1 MAAYG
6 SARYGYGP
14 WGFGEASAALTG
26 NSSTSAVGT
35 LLADRSIQEDRTV
48 ATGNVGTV
56 SLSVSI
62 AITGNSATGA
72 VQSLFVSPII
82 TGNSATGATG
92 TMLAEVISFQAITG
106 VGGTGS
112 AGTATSTVSIAIIG
126 VQTACS
132 VGTLIGFGWGAVPDT
147 SETWSTIS
155 DTSETWTVVADNS
168 TTWQEAA

>member
-6 SARYGYGP
+6 TGYYGLGVYGI
-14 WGFGEASAALTG
+14 GNVVISG

-35 LLADRSIQEDRTV
+35 LLTNRSIQEDGTI
-48 ATGNVGTV
+48 ATGNEGTV
-56 SLSVSI
+56 SLSISI
-62 AITGNSATGA
+62 AITGNSATGS

-82 TGNSATGATG
+82 TGNSATGAVG
-92 TMLAEVISFQAITG
+92 TMIGEVFTFQAITG
-106 VGGTGS
+106 VGATGS
-112 AGTATSTVSIAIIG
+112 VGSATKSISVAIIG

-147 SETWSTIS
+147 SETWTPIS

>member
-6 SARYGYGP
+6 TGYYGLGAYGI
-14 WGFGEASAALTG
+14 GNVVISG
-26 NSSTSAVGT
+26 NSSGTAVGT
-35 LLADRSIQEDRTV
+35 LLTDRSIQEDGTI

-56 SLSVSI
+56 SLSISI
-62 AITGNSATGA
+62 AITGNSATGS

-82 TGNSATGATG
+82 TGNSATGAVG

-106 VGGTGS
+106 VEGTGS
-112 AGTATSTVSIAIIG
+112 VGSATSVVSVAIIG
-126 VQTACS
+126 VQTSCFA
-132 VGTLIGFGWGAVPDT
+132 GTMVRFGWGQ
-147 SETWSTIS
+147 IS